1 MPLELILF
9 FVALVPVLWRGWLGW
24 KMGATSELRFL
35 IVALF
40 GLLVALR
47 YWYQTTAA
55 LTHLLPVD
63 PQYLAAGV
71 CIVLFLAAA
80 ALAGLVVNL
89 KGEVY
94 QSVQANYLDSGLGV
108 LSGLFGGG
116 LIAASILLAA
126 SVALP
131 GKVEGFDVKKYPMAL
146 HEYPAAL
153 FRELEKNVAN
163 IEQAST
169 ARTPLPSLELSES
182 DPEQRSRVIL
192 WK

>member
-35 IVALF
+35 IVSLF

-55 LTHLLPVD
+55 LTDFLPID

-94 QSVQANYLDSGLGV
+94 QSVQTNYLDSGLGV
-108 LSGLFGGG
+108 VSGLLGGG

-131 GKVEGFDVKKYPMAL
+131 GKVEGFDVKNYPMAL

-153 FRELEKNVAN
+153 FRELEKNVAH

-169 ARTPLPSLELSES
+169 AHTPLPVLKGSS
-182 DPEQRSRVIL
+182 DASAGNAKVVTWE
-192 WK
+192 

>member
-24 KMGATSELRFL
+24 KMGATSEIRFL

-40 GLLVALR
+40 GLLVSLR
-47 YWYQTTAA
+47 YWYQATAA
-55 LTHLLPVD
+55 LTDFLPVD

-94 QSVQANYLDSGLGV
+94 QSVQTNYLDSGLGV
-108 LSGLFGGG
+108 LSGLLGGG

-131 GKVEGFDVKKYPMAL
+131 GKVEGFDVKNYPMAL
-146 HEYPAAL
+146 HEYPATL
-153 FRELEKNVAN
+153 FRELEKNVAH

-169 ARTPLPSLELSES
+169 ARTPLPSLELTES
-182 DPEQRSRVIL
+182 DPGQKSRVIL